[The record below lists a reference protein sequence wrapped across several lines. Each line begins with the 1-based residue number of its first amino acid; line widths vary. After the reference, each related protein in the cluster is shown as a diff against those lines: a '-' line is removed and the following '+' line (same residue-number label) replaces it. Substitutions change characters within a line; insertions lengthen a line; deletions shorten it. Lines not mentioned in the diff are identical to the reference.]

1 MATRNAAERVESAE
15 AKPHGQLVA
24 FPAASYNR
32 RESQRDDTRVQFE
45 RLLIFVLCALWGLG
59 MTLWALA
66 AVANWSWSH
75 GAVSHVAASTGAA
88 MSVLANS
95 PFSTVAQFPITLLRY
110 VIGW

>member
-15 AKPHGQLVA
+15 AKPHGKMMA

-32 RESQRDDTRVQFE
+32 RGSRDEMRAQFE

-59 MTLWALA
+59 MTLWALT

-75 GAVSHVAASTGAA
+75 GAVSHVAASTNAA
-88 MSVLANS
+88 MSALANS
-95 PFSTVAQFPITLLRY
+95 PFSVGTQFPITLVRY